1 MTSCKFKVNQGF
13 PGGVNS
19 QESACQ
25 CRRHKRWDSIPGG
38 GRSPGGGY
46 GNWPQDSCLGNPMG
60 REAWWDTVHMVAKSQ
75 TWLSTHK
82 YTHTHTHTPPPTC
95 NMYWLDVF
103 IHCSIT
109 TTIVALADT
118 SIISH
123 NYHFFFEVRTIRIQS
138 LSKFAVHST
147 VLLTIM
153 TVMTRLCIRSPEL
166 THLLTLSLDLET
178 SSQFPAPTPGIYHS
192 NLFLWVQLLWF
203 PHISDIIR
211 YLSFSVWLI
220 SLIMPSKSIHRW
232 PNFLLSSDWITFHYK
247 YIIYTIFHY
256 IIWICIM
263 RGSEARYL
271 NQILDLPL
279 KFQCLLWHSP
289 AV

>member
-1 MTSCKFKVNQGF
+1 MGF
-13 PGGVNS
+13 DPWVRKIPWRRVWQLTPGF
-19 QESACQ
+19 
-25 CRRHKRWDSIPGG
+25 
-38 GRSPGGGY
+38 SPGESHGQRSLAGY
-46 GNWPQDSCLGNPMG
+46 SSYGCKESDMTERIQI
-60 REAWWDTVHMVAKSQ
+60 H
-75 TWLSTHK
+75 
-82 YTHTHTHTPPPTC
+82 THTHTHTCT
-95 NMYWLDVF
+95 MYWLDVF

-109 TTIVALADT
+109 TIIVALADT

-178 SSQFPAPTPGIYHS
+178 SSQFPAPSPGIYHS

-232 PNFLLSSDWITFHYK
+232 PQFLLSSDWITFHYK